1 MREATDLAFRNDCA
15 LMRLAPQM
23 RAYFTELDSHLTEC
37 QQQIEKLIRRQI
49 STQALF

>member
-1 MREATDLAFRNDCA
+1 MRQATVLAFRNDCA
-15 LMRLAPQM
+15 LMRLALQM

-49 STQALF
+49 STQTPF